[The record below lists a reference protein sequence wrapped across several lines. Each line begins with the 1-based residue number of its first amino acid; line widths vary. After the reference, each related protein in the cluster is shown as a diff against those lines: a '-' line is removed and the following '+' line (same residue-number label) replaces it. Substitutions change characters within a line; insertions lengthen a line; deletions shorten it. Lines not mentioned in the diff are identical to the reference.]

1 MLSIRSR
8 NIPSGSHTG
17 VERVV
22 TNPNL
27 PGFQMR
33 IPEEA

>member
-22 TNPNL
+22 TNPKL
-27 PGFQMR
+27 PCFQLR
-33 IPEEA
+33 IPE